1 MRSSDTSAE
10 TDMMTSVRSKMI
22 KTEGTMIAMTIV
34 PLFTLAGDVS
44 SSVLFDIIIR
54 LVGYIHTERR
64 ERAKA

>member
-1 MRSSDTSAE
+1 
-10 TDMMTSVRSKMI
+10 MTSVRSKMI

-64 ERAKA
+64 EKAKS